1 MPKSKAEAPPPVA
14 RVWEFFETYTRDLRA
29 DDFQRLFTRETP
41 EAWQFFAKAIKADEL
56 ADLPWHIRAAEYTR
70 RAFLAF
76 TLRLSPARRAIYGIA
91 LVMALIGLFKLFA
104 GIVILRIPIIPM
116 VLSMPVPGLGW
127 RDGTMWL
134 AGGFLVLNLLILLEV
149 ADRLT
154 LKKDLEVAREI
165 QQAMLPREIYAAT
178 GIEAFGVTRPANTV
192 GGDLYDVMLRPDG
205 RIVFALGDVAGKGMG
220 AALLCAKLQ
229 ATLRALA
236 PQAPSLES
244 LGAALNGVL
253 ERSGLDNRYATLFYA
268 EIEAGSGELR
278 YLNAGHNPALHV
290 KDGGIDTLSA
300 SSLPL
305 GMLPGTAYGQGA
317 AILAPGDVVVLYSD
331 GITEATD
338 ARGLEFGLERLQACV
353 RDAAGLPP
361 GDIVRRV
368 LDDVSLFLDHEKP
381 HDDQS
386 LLVLRRTA

>member
-1 MPKSKAEAPPPVA
+1 M
-14 RVWEFFETYTRDLRA
+14 
-29 DDFQRLFTRETP
+29 
-41 EAWQFFAKAIKADEL
+41 AKLSTDQIRQSLAKLPGWEL
-56 ADLPWHIRAAEYTR
+56 A
-70 RAFLAF
+70 
-76 TLRLSPARRAIYGIA
+76 S
-91 LVMALIGLFKLFA
+91 
-104 GIVILRIPIIPM
+104 
-116 VLSMPVPGLGW
+116 
-127 RDGTMWL
+127 
-134 AGGFLVLNLLILLEV
+134 
-149 ADRLT
+149 
-154 LKKDLEVAREI
+154 
-165 QQAMLPREIYAAT
+165 AT
-178 GIEAFGVTRPANTV
+178 IPANDV
-192 GGDLYDVMLRPDG
+192 GGDLIDYLDG
-205 RIVFALGDVAGKGMG
+205 ASGRLGVALGDVAGKGMG

-268 EIEAGSGELR
+268 EIEAGSGALR